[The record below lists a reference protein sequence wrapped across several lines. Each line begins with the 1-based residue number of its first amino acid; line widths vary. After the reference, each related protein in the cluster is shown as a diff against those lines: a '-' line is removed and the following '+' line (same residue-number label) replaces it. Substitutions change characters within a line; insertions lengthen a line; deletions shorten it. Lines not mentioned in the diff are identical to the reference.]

1 MRMGLTILDQVVSE
15 SLKDKVAKR
24 KYHCATGR
32 LSQMRVE
39 NGLQTQQSKIKQI
52 DVVKIN
58 FNGLIAVRSWT

>member
-39 NGLQTQQSKIKQI
+39 NGL
-52 DVVKIN
+52 
-58 FNGLIAVRSWT
+58 